1 VGGERTVIGYAV
13 ELMRR
18 LGILQSEIPDL
29 VLAGTL
35 AVVEANRMWQRNVV
49 DLLRGSINQ
58 ASREV
63 IDAIIR
69 TDEGLG
75 WSWEQPYRGD
85 NDFQWCG
92 AFAAW
97 CWAKAGMRLDVRK
110 NYLASTY
117 RLDRFAR
124 YQPINER
131 VKNERPKLG
140 PYRTLIELD
149 EFSKGRD
156 VPFRAG
162 DIMTIGSV
170 SSVYGQHICIVE
182 SYDAN
187 ADLVCTIEGNG
198 GGELPGGSRGQG
210 IVRGKRQVGLRPG
223 QPPTVYHA
231 RRLIRPAPSDLT

>member
-1 VGGERTVIGYAV
+1 MGGGEVIGYAV

-18 LGILQSEIPDL
+18 LGIIQSEIPDL

-49 DLLRGSINQ
+49 DLPRGVIDPV
-58 ASREV
+58 SRQT

-69 TDEGLG
+69 TDDGLG
-75 WSWEQPYRGD
+75 WSWESPYRGD

-97 CWAKAGMRLDVRK
+97 CWAKAGMP
-110 NYLASTY
+110 LATRRDYFASNY
-117 RLDRFAR
+117 RLDRWAR

-131 VKNERPKLG
+131 TKNAKPKEG
-140 PYRTLIELD
+140 PYRTLVELD
-149 EFSKGRD
+149 EFSKGRN
-156 VPFRAG
+156 VGFRAG

-170 SSVYGQHICIVE
+170 ASVYGQHICVVE

-198 GGELPGGSRGQG
+198 GGELRDGSRGQG

-231 RRLIRPAPSDLT
+231 RRLIRPAPHDLS